1 MSMDQSMLTL
11 LQMTAAVFLALL
23 FLRAALHKL
32 GDRYRF
38 EGILADYGL
47 IPETALSFIVFA
59 APILELAAAVM
70 LIIPSVRPVGAAL
83 AASLL
88 TGYAIAMAIN
98 LVRDHRMVDC
108 GCGGAPE
115 PISWKL
121 VVRNA
126 VLVGLIAPTAMGW
139 TDPIDSSLALDVTSL
154 GIGTL
159 VLLLWMTA
167 ETMLA
172 NDRRM
177 NEDLPGPATTWS
189 TAQ

>member
-1 MSMDQSMLTL
+1 MLIL
-11 LQMTAAVFLALL
+11 LQTTAAFFLALL

-38 EGILADYGL
+38 QGILADYGL
-47 IPETALSFIVFA
+47 VPEKALSFIAFA
-59 APILELAAAVM
+59 APTLELATTVM
-70 LIIPSVRPVGAAL
+70 LIIPSVRLVGAVL

-88 TGYAIAMAIN
+88 AGYAIAIAVN
-98 LVRDHRMVDC
+98 LARGHHLVDC

-126 VLVGLIAPTAMGW
+126 VLVGLIAPTATGLVF
-139 TDPIDSSLALDVTSL
+139 PIDSSLALDVTSL
-154 GIGTL
+154 GIATL
-159 VLLLWMTA
+159 ALLVWMTG

-172 NDRRM
+172 NNRRM